1 MISWLR
7 VLRLNKGRGS
17 SATGLLPR
25 WLIHFFN
32 RRSNCL
38 LNSVS
43 FFITLVRIT
52 RPEETSEAI
61 LSPSRHDMHVQ
72 VRHTLAHAIIHRDE
86 RSVRLHSHLD
96 RARQK
101 LNVTKN
107 RFNQGRGQIDQSFI
121 MLFGDK
127 QAMTR
132 KDRPMIEKCQA
143 VVVFKDDASGE
154 FATRNFAEQAG

>member
-1 MISWLR
+1 
-7 VLRLNKGRGS
+7 
-17 SATGLLPR
+17 
-25 WLIHFFN
+25 
-32 RRSNCL
+32 
-38 LNSVS
+38 
-43 FFITLVRIT
+43 
-52 RPEETSEAI
+52 
-61 LSPSRHDMHVQ
+61 MHVQ

-86 RSVRLHSHLD
+86 RAVRLHSHLD

-101 LNVTKN
+101 LNVTKH

-132 KDRPMIEKCQA
+132 EDRTMIEKGQA

-154 FATRNFAEQAG
+154 FTTSDFAEQT